1 MYQKA
6 IAAVFSFRP
15 ALFLAALFV
24 LQSCGTPEYRAE
36 RTHCEAEWLL
46 KIPPVYRN
54 EAVIKYRSVERPSGE
69 TVCNTQGSVTTCTPV
84 MKTFSEPYSTVER
97 VDIRKAQRDP
107 QIASCAARAC
117 AAKYGNSK
125 CEI

>member
-1 MYQKA
+1 MRLVKT
-6 IAAVFSFRP
+6 VS
-15 ALFLAALFV
+15 ALFGLLLLHA
-24 LQSCGTPEYRAE
+24 CGTPEYRTE

-46 KIPPVYRN
+46 KIPPVYRH
-54 EAVIKYRSVERPSGE
+54 EPVIKYRSVERPSGE
-69 TVCNTQGSVTTCTPV
+69 TICETAGTTTTCKPV
-84 MKTFSEPYSTVER
+84 MKTISEPYTTVER